1 MEKNLFT
8 ISYPKDS
15 GFDRTDIYFYQ
26 GKPSPEEVYLK
37 DTCDGRQRLFVTDA
51 SIFSLESM
59 KEFSKSFTQVEC
71 TTLCDGARLF
81 SSGNDL
87 LVVLGSGERFK
98 TLQNVTNIIQAAL
111 EHDYNRNCLFIAIGG
126 GVICDMTA
134 FAASIYKRGVEVEF
148 VPTTL
153 LSMVD
158 AAIGGKSGCDYSS
171 YKNMIGS
178 FWPAKKLHVW
188 SDFVL
193 SLPDKEYLSGLGE
206 ALKTALLFSEKLCR
220 IFTQEKDKVMA
231 RDRDTL
237 KTIID
242 ECACAKA
249 AIVEEDLREH
259 GRRAFLN
266 LGHTFG
272 HALESCAGLGTIS
285 HGEAVVWGIGRALDL
300 SANLGLCSEEYAATN
315 KSMLSSYGYDMNPIP
330 SALKGFDGDYTQ
342 ELIRAMHKDKKNNS
356 NEIRL
361 ILQRNYSDT
370 VIQTVSDG
378 EIEKVL
384 K

>member
-1 MEKNLFT
+1 MEKKLFS

-15 GFDRTDIYFYQ
+15 GFDRTDIFFYQ
-26 GKPSPEEVYLK
+26 GKPSPEEIYLN
-37 DTCDGRQRLFVTDA
+37 DAGDGRQRLFVTDA

-59 KEFSKSFTQVEC
+59 KEFSKSFTQIEC
-71 TTLCDGARLF
+71 TSLCDGAKLF
-81 SSGNDL
+81 SSGKDL
-87 LVVLGSGERFK
+87 LVVLGSGEKFK

-111 EHDYNRNCLFIAIGG
+111 DHDYNRNCLFIAIGG

-134 FAASIYKRGVEVEF
+134 FAASIYKRGVDVEF

-193 SLPDKEYLSGLGE
+193 SLPDSEYLSGLGE
-206 ALKTALLFSEKLCR
+206 ALKTALLFSEKLCH
-220 IFTQEKDKVMA
+220 IFTQEKDKVLA

-249 AIVEEDLREH
+249 AIVEEDLRER

-300 SANLGLCSEEYAATN
+300 SANLGLCPQEYADTN

-330 SALKGFDGDYTQ
+330 SALKGFNRNCTQ
-342 ELIRAMHKDKKNNS
+342 ELIKAMHKDKKNNS

-370 VIQTVSDG
+370 VIQTVSDE

>member
-1 MEKNLFT
+1 MEKSFT

-15 GFDRTDIYFYQ
+15 GFDRTDIFFYQ
-26 GKPSPEEVYLK
+26 GKPSPEDVYLK
-37 DTCDGRQRLFVTDA
+37 GNADGRQRLFVTDS

-59 KEFSKSFTQVEC
+59 KGFSSGFTQIEC
-71 TTLCDGARLF
+71 TELSDGARLF
-81 SSGNDL
+81 ESGRDL
-87 LVVLGSGERFK
+87 LVVLGSGEKFK

-153 LSMVD
+153 LAMVD

-220 IFTQEKDKVMA
+220 IFTREKDKVMA

-249 AIVEEDLREH
+249 KIVEEDLREH

-285 HGEAVVWGIGRALDL
+285 HGEAVVWGMGRALDL

-330 SALKGFDGDYTQ
+330 KALENTDGVT
-342 ELIRAMHKDKKNNS
+342 EKLLKAMHKDKKNNS
-356 NEIRL
+356 DEIRL

-370 VIQTVSDG
+370 VIQTVRDAD
-378 EIEKVL
+378 IEKVL

>member
-1 MEKNLFT
+1 MEKSFT

-15 GFDRTDIYFYQ
+15 GFDRTDIFFYQ
-26 GKPSPEEVYLK
+26 GNPSPEDVFLK
-37 DTCDGRQRLFVTDA
+37 GNADGRQRLFVTDS

-59 KEFSKSFTQVEC
+59 KGFSSGFTQIEC
-71 TTLCDGARLF
+71 HSLCDGARLF
-81 SSGNDL
+81 ESGRDL

-98 TLQNVTNIIQAAL
+98 TLQNVTNIIQVAL
-111 EHDYNRNCLFIAIGG
+111 DRDYNRNCLFIAIGG

-134 FAASIYKRGVEVEF
+134 FAASIYKRGVDVEF

-153 LSMVD
+153 LAMVD

-178 FWPAKKLHVW
+178 FWPAKRLHVW

-193 SLPDKEYLSGLGE
+193 SLPENEYLSGLGE
-206 ALKTALLFSEKLCR
+206 ALKTALLFSERLCR
-220 IFTQEKDKVMA
+220 IFTRKKDKVMA

-249 AIVEEDLREH
+249 KIVEEDLREH

-285 HGEAVVWGIGRALDL
+285 HGEAVVWGMGRALDL
-300 SANLGLCSEEYAATN
+300 SARLGLCSAEYASEN
-315 KSMLSSYGYDMNPIP
+315 KALLSAYGYDMNPIP
-330 SALKGFDGDYTQ
+330 KALENTDGVT
-342 ELIRAMHKDKKNNS
+342 EKLLKAMHKDKKNNS
-356 NEIRL
+356 DEIRL

-370 VIQTVSDG
+370 VIQTVRDAD
-378 EIEKVL
+378 IEKVL